1 MSKKDDLILCLI
13 MLLYMLTLFTAF
25 FADRDIDA
33 LNKTVEYLI
42 QEQEASKAQIEE
54 LKAINSEQAETIK
67 SLKSELSYH
76 NTRIDNHLIR
86 LNSIQSQIE
95 DHDTRLTALTPK
107 ASTKSKRL
115 NVKVSDKDI
124 RDIAALV
131 YLESGSQSY
140 KCQKAIASVIFNR
153 MIRYKMTAQQVIY
166 QRGVFTPANRV
177 RSTTPSGSCL
187 RAVREVLESGTT
199 LPRSVVAFRNGN
211 YHNFGSPYCRI
222 DGVYFSKV

>member
-1 MSKKDDLILCLI
+1 MSKKEELILCLI

-42 QEQEASKAQIEE
+42 QEQEASKAQIEA
-54 LKAINSEQAETIK
+54 LKAQASEQAERISAIEHK
-67 SLKSELSYH
+67 NDVQDIRIGNHFKKLVDMQAQVVE
-76 NTRIDNHLIR
+76 NTEAISKI
-86 LNSIQSQIE
+86 
-95 DHDTRLTALTPK
+95 TPAPK
-107 ASTKSKRL
+107 ASKRL

-131 YLESGSQSY
+131 YLESGAESY

-153 MIRYKMTAQQVIY
+153 MIRYNMTAQQVIY
-166 QRGVFTPANRV
+166 QSGVFTPARRV

-199 LPRSVVAFRNGN
+199 LPRAVVAFRNGN
-211 YHNFGSPYCRI
+211 YHNFGSPYCKI

>member
-42 QEQEASKAQIEE
+42 QEQEESKARIEE
-54 LKAINSEQAETIK
+54 LKSVNEEQAE
-67 SLKSELSYH
+67 
-76 NTRIDNHLIR
+76 RISALEHKNDVQDIRIGNHFQKLLEMQAQVEEHKEVI
-86 LNSIQSQIE
+86 SKI
-95 DHDTRLTALTPK
+95 TPVPK
-107 ASTKSKRL
+107 ASKRL

-131 YLESGSQSY
+131 YLEAGAESY

-153 MIRYKMTAQQVIY
+153 MIRYNMTAQQVIY
-166 QRGVFTPANRV
+166 QKGVFTPSGRI
-177 RSTTPSGSCL
+177 RSTIPSESCL
-187 RAVREVLESGTT
+187 RAVREVLSTGTS
-199 LPRSVVAFRNGN
+199 LPLRVTAFRNN
-211 YHNFGSPYCRI
+211 RYHSFGTPYCRI